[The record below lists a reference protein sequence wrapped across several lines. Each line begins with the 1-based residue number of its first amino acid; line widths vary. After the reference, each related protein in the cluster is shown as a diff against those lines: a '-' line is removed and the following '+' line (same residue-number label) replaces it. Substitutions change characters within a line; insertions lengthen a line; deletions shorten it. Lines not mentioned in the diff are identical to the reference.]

1 MKTAKSTTKA
11 FASLLKNKAIALA
24 LLAAAVHVYLQMPA
38 DSATPVPFVELYYVG
53 INLGAA
59 VIVAP
64 FLRLIMFPEAAEYAE
79 SGTLRRELM
88 LYRSPV
94 SPAMLHYWFAT
105 AICNVASILCFTSL
119 LNLK

>member
-24 LLAAAVHVYLQMPA
+24 LLAVAVYVYLQLPA
-38 DSATPVPFVELYYVG
+38 DSETPLPFVELYYVC

-79 SGTLRRELM
+79 SGTLRKELM
-88 LYRSPV
+88 IRSTV
-94 SPAMLHYWFAT
+94 GPAMLHYWFAT
-105 AICNVASILCFTSL
+105 TVCNVASILCFTSL